1 MVHLAIVIVKEIKG
15 ILSGLGRKVVSDQ
28 PINIPGSIQPQ
39 RAKAEREVVSI
50 QIPEKDSLIFVFCN
64 QSL

>member
-15 ILSGLGRKVVSDQ
+15 ILPGLGRKVVSDQ

-39 RAKAEREVVSI
+39 RAKPERKVVSI
-50 QIPEKDSLIFVFCN
+50 QIPEKDSLIFVFCD